1 MQLVEQEPLWG
12 RFGYSDLKGAA
23 LRSRSYVFSIGLR
36 RVVRIAGL
44 VLWTVWVGRERGL
57 CRNRWSWSSCGCCL
71 SWFCWWHRLDETQR
85 GCACRSRWRDRGWSC
100 RLMRHI

>member
-1 MQLVEQEPLWG
+1 LKCLQSLRAVSGAPVACSLSSKSLSGG

-44 VLWTVWVGRERGL
+44 VLWTVWVGRDRGL
-57 CRNRWSWSSCGCCL
+57 CRNRWS
-71 SWFCWWHRLDETQR
+71 
-85 GCACRSRWRDRGWSC
+85 
-100 RLMRHI
+100 

>member
-36 RVVRIAGL
+36 RVVWIAGL
-44 VLWTVWVGRERGL
+44 VLQTVWVGRDHGL
-57 CRNRWSWSSCGCCL
+57 CGYAWS
-71 SWFCWWHRLDETQR
+71 
-85 GCACRSRWRDRGWSC
+85 
-100 RLMRHI
+100 